1 MALIEDKH
9 YYVASPSVVLR
20 EAPDAKSEPK
30 NHLLF
35 GDWLAYKGPTQNGFA
50 RIFCRGNVGW
60 IPLSSIREDRILEIN
75 FLDIGIGDGC
85 HIVTPDD
92 EIMLIDAGK
101 TDNMERFLSWRYNLR
116 NRKVKGVDG
125 IADTDPKGRSPMEID
140 HVVMSHPDKDH
151 YYGFLNV
158 FKNKKLSVKNIYH
171 SGIVERPIKAA
182 DKDPSLHYYSGDDLG
197 GYLKFNRSTAYIW
210 EMIRSNTAMHNII
223 AKFPKTTKQ
232 YMTTLR
238 EAVKNSP
245 NVKFHTLS
253 YKTGFLDGFS
263 AQDKMAIEVM
273 GPVTESIKKGT
284 ETKECLKRLGAEG
297 VTKNG
302 HSIVF
307 KLKIGKLLVF
317 LGGDLNT
324 ESEDYLIQHYCE
336 TDKAVSKIEK
346 EVSKLIAKGS
356 AITHSESQDLAEY
369 QTELQA
375 IIAKARKVFQA
386 DVVKACH
393 HGSHHFSETFLK
405 CLNAIVTVVSSG
417 DGDSYAHPRPDAL
430 GSFGKYG
437 RGERPLIFSTE
448 IGRSTKEFSNIYD
461 YYEQLKAYEAAID
474 VAPTA
479 AIKKD
484 IREEMEGKKDRNVVV
499 YGMITLRTDGE
510 QVILAQKLEQP
521 AGDDQKWDIHELKY
535 NANNLQFEYVK
546 KTGH

>member
-1 MALIEDKH
+1 MPLIKNKN
-9 YYVASPSVVLR
+9 YYVASKSVVLR
-20 EAPDAKSEPK
+20 ATADPKGEPK

-50 RIFCRGNVGW
+50 KVFCRGNTGW
-60 IPLSSIREDRILEIN
+60 IPKSSIREDRVLEIN

-92 EIMLIDAGK
+92 EIILIDAGK

-125 IADTDPKGRSPMEID
+125 VSPTNTRAKDPMEID
-140 HVVMSHPDKDH
+140 HVVMSHPDKDQ

-158 FKNKKLSVKNIYH
+158 FKNRKVSVKNIYH

-197 GYLKFNRSTAYIW
+197 GYLKINRKTAYIW
-210 EMIRSNTAMHNII
+210 ELIRTNAEMHQII
-223 AKFPKTTKQ
+223 TKFPSTTKQ

-253 YKTGFLDGFS
+253 HKTGFLNGF
-263 AQDKMAIEVM
+263 APQDKMAIEVM
-273 GPVTESIKKGT
+273 GPVTEPIKKGT
-284 ETKECLKRLGAEG
+284 TTKDCLKRLGAEG

-307 KLKIGKLLVF
+307 KLNIGKLLVF

-336 TDKAVSKIEK
+336 TDKEVSEIEK
-346 EVSKLIAKGS
+346 KVSKLVAKGS
-356 AITHSESQDLAEY
+356 AITNSEAQDLAEY

-375 IIAKARKVFQA
+375 IIAKARKFFQA

-393 HGSHHFSETFLK
+393 HGSHHFSETFLQ
-405 CLNAIVTVVSSG
+405 CLNGIVTVVSSG

-430 GSFGKYG
+430 GSFGKYS

-448 IGRSTKEFSNIYD
+448 IGRSTKEFSHVYA
-461 YYEQLKAYEAAID
+461 YYEQLKAYEAAIAA
-474 VAPTA
+474 APSEK
-479 AIKKD
+479 KKD
-484 IREEMEGKKDRNVVV
+484 EIREEMENKKDRNVVV

-521 AGDDQKWDIHELKY
+521 LGEDNKWDIHELRY
-535 NANNLQFEYVK
+535 NTNNQQFEYIK

>member
-1 MALIEDKH
+1 MALIVGNN
-9 YYVASPSVVLR
+9 YYVSHTSVVLR
-20 EAPDAKSEPK
+20 ESPDAKSEPK

-35 GDWLAYKGPTQNGFA
+35 GDWLAFKGPIQNGFA

-60 IPLSSIREDRILEIN
+60 IPENSIREDRILEIN
-75 FLDIGIGDGC
+75 FMDIGIGDGC

-92 EIMLIDAGK
+92 EIILIDAGK

-125 IADTDPKGRSPMEID
+125 ILDSDPRGKLPMEID

-151 YYGFLNV
+151 YYGFLEI
-158 FKNKKLSVKNIYH
+158 FKNKKLSIKNVYH
-171 SGIVERPIKAA
+171 SGIVERPIRSE

-197 GYLKFNRSTAYIW
+197 GYLKLNRKTAYIW
-210 EMIRSNTAMHNII
+210 ELIRSNTAMHQILS
-223 AKFPKTTKQ
+223 KFPKTTKQ
-232 YMTTLR
+232 YIKTLR

-245 NVKFHTLS
+245 NVVFHTLS
-253 YKTGFLDGFS
+253 HKTGYLNGFTP
-263 AQDKMAIEVM
+263 QDKMALEVI
-273 GPVTESIKKGT
+273 GPVTEAVKKDGT
-284 ETKECLKRLGAEG
+284 TKECLKRLGAEG

-307 KLKIGKLLVF
+307 KLKIGKLLIF

-324 ESEDYLIQHYCE
+324 ESEDYLIQHYCK
-336 TDKAVSKIEK
+336 TDK
-346 EVSKLIAKGS
+346 EVSAIEKKVSKLLAKGN
-356 AITHSESQDLAEY
+356 AITSSESHDLAIC
-369 QTELQA
+369 QADLQA
-375 IIAKARKVFQA
+375 IIAKARKIFQA
-386 DVVKACH
+386 DIVKACH

-405 CLNAIVTVVSSG
+405 CLNGIVTVVSSG

-448 IGRSTKEFSNIYD
+448 IGRSTKEFSNIFD

-474 VAPTA
+474 AAPNA
-479 AIKKD
+479 AIKKN

-499 YGMITLRTDGE
+499 YGMITVRTDGD
-510 QVILAQKLEQP
+510 QVIIAQKLEQP
-521 AGDDQKWDIHELKY
+521 AGDDKKWDIHQLKY
-535 NANNLQFEYVK
+535 NTSNQQFEYIK